1 MSAVDVVET
10 LDAEEGTVLAVYRAG
25 YEWNG
30 AVYRPAQVRVAR
42 RPRSVTANE

>member
-1 MSAVDVVET
+1 M
-10 LDAEEGTVLAVYRAG
+10 LAVYRTG

-42 RPRSVTANE
+42 RPRSVMAQ